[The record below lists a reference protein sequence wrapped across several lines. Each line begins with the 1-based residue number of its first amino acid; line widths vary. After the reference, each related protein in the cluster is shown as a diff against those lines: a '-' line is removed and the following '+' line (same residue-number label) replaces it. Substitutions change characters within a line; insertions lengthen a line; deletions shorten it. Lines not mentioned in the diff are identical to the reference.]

1 VKGGKMNWKDE
12 LKHEFV
18 FLKSNP
24 EILLMFFAWFIC
36 VWAVL
41 Q

>member
-1 VKGGKMNWKDE
+1 MGGGGMNWKDE
-12 LKHEFV
+12 LKQEFV

-24 EILLMFFAWFIC
+24 EILLVFVVWFFC

-41 Q
+41 